1 MQKIFLF
8 LFISFC
14 IFGNAQSNDKTV
26 KQTGAI
32 YQFDTMIEIES
43 FNAPHK
49 YKSKYVKFLNTKN
62 DEIIALIVGESFM
75 IFDYKNNLRHYYTN
89 NSAKDKVD
97 YLYTHSVKINPKN
110 TENNSVT
117 ITKIGLQKYKI
128 TQFENN
134 RETETIIAQL
144 EKSDPDLANSYFVES
159 EILNPTIWLNDLRKL
174 ENNQNFVFTTYQ
186 FLRKDKILNENKTG
200 KILKTNATFSVPK
213 DLKFLQE

>member
-1 MQKIFLF
+1 MQKILLF

-14 IFGNAQSNDKTV
+14 ILGNAQSDDRPS
-26 KQTGAI
+26 KQKGTI
-32 YQFDTMIEIES
+32 YQFDTIIEIES
-43 FNAPHK
+43 FNVAHK
-49 YKSKYVKFLNTKN
+49 HHSKYLKFLNTKN

-89 NSAKDKVD
+89 NRAKDQLD
-97 YLYTHSVKINPKN
+97 YVYTHSVKINPKN
-110 TENNSVT
+110 AANSSVT
-117 ITKIGLQKYKI
+117 IIKTGLQEYKI
-128 TQFENN
+128 IQFENN